1 MRFITIFFIFIVV
14 LAVIDTV
21 RRIKIAQIK
30 RDRKKINKKAPT
42 KSKS

>member
-21 RRIKIAQIK
+21 RRITIAQIK
-30 RDRKKINKKAPT
+30 RDRKRK
-42 KSKS
+42 

>member
-30 RDRKKINKKAPT
+30 RGRKKK
-42 KSKS
+42 

>member
-14 LAVIDTV
+14 LAIIDTV

-30 RDRKKINKKAPT
+30 RDRKRK
-42 KSKS
+42 